1 MNEKLTNVASPSFV
15 ADLYTSKVIH
25 LCPSVLWTYNVDIK
39 FIIYIESRKICR
51 TFDICSAFDGI
62 ESACL
67 QFTNLK
73 AKPFAYVGCI
83 AAYR

>member
-1 MNEKLTNVASPSFV
+1 MNEKLMWPHLPLLQIFTQVRS
-15 ADLYTSKVIH
+15 YTY
-25 LCPSVLWTYNVDIK
+25 VLQYYGHVGCVDIK
-39 FIIYIESRKICR
+39 FMIYIESRKICR
-51 TFDICSAFDGI
+51 TFDICSTFDGI

-67 QFTNLK
+67 QFRNFK